1 MRIFTNFEPS
11 LPIQSYRGF
20 WHQKSSVGQPFV
32 TAATLKRIAFF
43 TWKQSPTKW
52 LTYFRI
58 FFFCQK
64 NFFFFFSIFFLRWWD
79 PRCWCQR
86 GLVQAF
92 LYQSKAFLWH
102 NLSEVNFQ
110 FADEKE
116 YNEAAIFRPH
126 WKRFFR
132 EKIMRRTFYFTL
144 ASSSRPNAF
153 RRFPK
158 SLRTQ

>member
-64 NFFFFFSIFFLRWWD
+64 YFFFFFNLLFEMMGPQMLVPKGIGTSIFVPIQSLFMAQLIWGQFSICRWKGVQWGRD
-79 PRCWCQR
+79 FPASLETIFPRKNNAQDVLFYLGFVQSTQR
-86 GLVQAF
+86 F
-92 LYQSKAFLWH
+92 
-102 NLSEVNFQ
+102 
-110 FADEKE
+110 
-116 YNEAAIFRPH
+116 
-126 WKRFFR
+126 
-132 EKIMRRTFYFTL
+132 
-144 ASSSRPNAF
+144 
-153 RRFPK
+153 
-158 SLRTQ
+158 